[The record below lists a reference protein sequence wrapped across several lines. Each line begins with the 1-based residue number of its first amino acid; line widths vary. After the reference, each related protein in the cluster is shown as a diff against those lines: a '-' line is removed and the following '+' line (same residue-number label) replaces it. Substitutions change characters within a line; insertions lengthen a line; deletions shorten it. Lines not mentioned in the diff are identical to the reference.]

1 VRRCGISMLKMSAQ
15 SVDDLAAPRSLSLSV
30 RAELERMIMS
40 GALPPGA
47 RLNEVALAKR
57 LNVSRGP
64 VREAARLLE
73 KTGLVTVIMNRGA
86 FVRTLT
92 VDEALEI
99 YDFTIVLLGFAAM
112 QLAETAS
119 FQQMSEL
126 RDLVERMEQ
135 AAVRGDSD
143 QYFALN
149 LEFHERLF
157 AFSRNRAAEA
167 VYLVHAK
174 KLLLLRRKTIDEL
187 PNMAKSNGE
196 HRAILDAIMT
206 RQPDLARQMAE
217 RHAHNG
223 RHRFLLSIEQ
233 PPTGLGRR

>member
-1 VRRCGISMLKMSAQ
+1 MLELSPNSGPA
-15 SVDDLAAPRSLSLSV
+15 SLSLSV
-30 RAELERMIMS
+30 RAELERMIMC

-47 RLNEVALAKR
+47 RLNEVALAR
-57 LNVSRGP
+57 LLHVSRGP

-86 FVRTLT
+86 FVRTLS

-99 YDFTIVLLGFAAM
+99 YDFIVVLLGFAAM

-119 FQQMSEL
+119 GHQMSTL
-126 RDLVERMEQ
+126 HGLVEQMEQ
-135 AAVRGDSD
+135 AAEAGNSN
-143 QYFALN
+143 QYFDLN
-149 LEFHERLF
+149 LVFHETLF

-167 VYLVHAK
+167 VYLIHAK
-174 KLLLLRRKTIDEL
+174 KLLLLRRKTFDAVA
-187 PNMAKSNGE
+187 NMAKSDGE

-206 RQPDLARQMAE
+206 RQPALARQMAE

-223 RHRFLLSIEQ
+223 RQRFLSSIE
-233 PPTGLGRR
+233 PGP